1 MLLTLLKKEVKE
13 LLMEK
18 SILIGMVIIP
28 LIIFPV
34 MGGLTSVGVSFAAQ
48 RSGQEVVV
56 GVADLDHTNLTMML
70 LPQLMKDEGIQAI
83 MLNCHNREDCIQA
96 AENSD
101 VKFFLLIPKGFSKNF
116 TRGVP
121 GVVETVY
128 TFEHFTVS
136 DLTVGGKLS
145 TKLVDVFRRLAE
157 KIHGESVNLDFF
169 EKPITQRSAIIYLG
183 KEIRAPLEVIGSAFM
198 ILIIG
203 LPMVAVIISSYAA
216 SIAATSIALEK
227 ESKTLELLLTIPAK
241 RLTILLSKL
250 IGTFLIVLLSTFSF
264 IIGFG
269 IYGLMVAGATV
280 SVQTGSQISFTQL
293 NLGSVL
299 QPSPIFVP
307 VLIST
312 IFITMIM
319 TTCIGLLIGILGSDV
334 RSAQQLVGAVTFPL
348 LMPPFF
354 ILMFT
359 SIDSLPLSV
368 KLLLLAD
375 PFTHL
380 FLAIQG
386 GFMGDIATSLF
397 SMAVILGY
405 TVFMLVLSSWLF
417 MGERLITMRVM
428 LRKRPGVSEE

>member
-1 MLLTLLKKEVKE
+1 MLFTLLKKEVKE

-28 LIIFPV
+28 LIIFPI
-34 MGGLTSVGVSFAAQ
+34 MGGLTSVGVGFAMQ
-48 RSGQEVVV
+48 RSVQEVVV
-56 GVADLDHTNLTMML
+56 GIADLDQTNLTLTL
-70 LPQLMKDEGIQAI
+70 LPQLMRDEGIHSVT
-83 MLNCHNREDCIQA
+83 LNCLNKENCIQA
-96 AENSD
+96 AENSEI
-101 VKFFLLIPKGFSKNF
+101 KFFLIIPRGFSENF
-116 TRGVP
+116 TRGMP
-121 GVVETVY
+121 GVIETVY

-136 DLTVGGKLS
+136 DLSVGGKLS
-145 TKLVDVFRRLAE
+145 SKLVNVFRKLAE
-157 KIHGESVNLDFF
+157 KIHGESVNLEFF
-169 EKPITQRSAIIYLG
+169 EKPVAQKSAVIYLG
-183 KEIRAPLEVIGSAFM
+183 KEIAAPLEVIGSAFM
-198 ILIIG
+198 TLIIG

-227 ESKTLELLLTIPAK
+227 ESKTLELLLTIPAS

-250 IGTFLIVLLSTFSF
+250 LGTFLIVLLSTFSF

-269 IYGLMVAGATV
+269 IYGFMLAGATI
-280 SVQTGSQISFTQL
+280 SVQTSNEVSFTQL
-293 NLGSVL
+293 NFGNFL
-299 QPSPIFVP
+299 QPSPIFIP
-307 VLIST
+307 ILIST

-359 SIDSLPLSV
+359 SIDSLPISV

-386 GFMGDIATSLF
+386 GFMGDLATALS
-397 SMAVILGY
+397 SIAVILGY
-405 TVFMLVLSSWLF
+405 TVFMLILSSWLF

-428 LRKRPGVSEE
+428 LRKKTGELEE